1 MMTTAEPHV
10 LAVDIGGTKMAAA
23 LVDESGRVLTHHE
36 VRTPVA
42 PAGAAGLVAGVL
54 ADLVRQ
60 TVEGHRP
67 IAAAV
72 ASAGPLDP
80 AAGVVSPVNIPAWRD
95 FPVVACVA
103 AAAGG
108 LPTVLLG
115 DATAAAIGEQWRGAG
130 TDSAA
135 LLGIVVSTGIGGGLV
150 LGGEPFC
157 GPTGNAGH
165 IGHIY
170 ADPYMELCPCG
181 ARGCVETAA
190 SGPAM
195 VRYARRAGWVGPDA
209 RALAEAARAGDAVA
223 RGAFARAADA
233 LAGGVLAAATLCDL
247 DVVVVGG
254 GVSAAGEVLLGP
266 MRDRIAQRAKLSFV
280 HRLQVRQAALGRRAG
295 LIGAARFALHT
306 DIPTLIP
313 AT

>member
-23 LVDESGRVLTHHE
+23 LVGESGRVLTHHE
-36 VRTPVA
+36 VGTPAA
-42 PAGAAGLVAGVL
+42 PAGADGVVAEALAGLV
-54 ADLVRQ
+54 RR
-60 TVEGHRP
+60 TVEGYRP
-67 IAAAV
+67 VAAAV

-80 AAGVVSPVNIPAWRD
+80 VAGVVSPVNIPAWRD
-95 FPVVACVA
+95 FPVVSCVRE
-103 AAAGG
+103 AAGG
-108 LPTVLLG
+108 LPSVLVG
-115 DATAAAIGEQWRGAG
+115 DAIAAAIGEQWCGAG
-130 TDSAA
+130 ADSAA
-135 LLGIVVSTGIGGGLV
+135 LLGIVVSTGVGGGLV

-170 ADPYMELCPCG
+170 ADPYMEECPCG

-195 VRYARRAGWVGPDA
+195 VRYARRAGWTGADA
-209 RALAEAARAGDAVA
+209 RELTAAARAGDTVA

-233 LAGGVLAAATLCDL
+233 LANGVLIAAALCDL

-254 GVSAAGEVLLGP
+254 GVSAAGDVLLTP
-266 MRDRIAQRAKLSFV
+266 LRERIVRRANLPFVQRI
-280 HRLQVRQAALGRRAG
+280 QVRQAALGRRAG
-295 LIGAARFALHT
+295 LIGAARYALHT
-306 DIPTLIP
+306 LPTMAP
-313 AT
+313 MS